1 MPALGEFRQRILERD
16 GAYPYIVCEED
27 GRPVGYAYGSRLFS
41 RAAYA
46 WSAELSVYFF
56 RPTIA
61 GAGSAVRFTASCS
74 TCSRCRGVRT
84 VVGKVVCPNEKSDH
98 LHEKWVFEL
107 VGTLRAASWKLGAW
121 HDVHLWEKHIG
132 DVEAEPA
139 PLLRLSEVDPEKVRA
154 ILEA

>member
-46 WSAELSVYFF
+46 WSAELSVLIFD
-56 RPTIA
+56 RPSRR
-61 GAGSAVRFTASCS
+61 GSRPCDLRQAVRPACAA
-74 TCSRCRGVRT
+74 GVRT

-98 LHEKWVFEL
+98 LHEKMGL
-107 VGTLRAASWKLGAW
+107 SW
-121 HDVHLWEKHIG
+121 
-132 DVEAEPA
+132 
-139 PLLRLSEVDPEKVRA
+139 
-154 ILEA
+154 